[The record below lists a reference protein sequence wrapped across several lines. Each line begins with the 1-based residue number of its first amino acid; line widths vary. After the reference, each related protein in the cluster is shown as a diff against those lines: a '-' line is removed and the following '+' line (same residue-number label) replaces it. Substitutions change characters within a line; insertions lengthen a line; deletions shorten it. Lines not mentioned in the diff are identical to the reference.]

1 MTILQQQRAR
11 SVRPPPQPAHPPRP
25 PRPVAPAQKSKWD
38 IKPRSIQFHIIK
50 AAPAEG
56 AEATEE
62 RWPRLLADK
71 AKEKGQVT
79 IDWARYVDEDEEK
92 GGFDM
97 SSFGGAQGFGGDV
110 SLPLAAAPG
119 ACAAT
124 QAVSLRPPPLVS
136 FFLSLHSPLRR
147 TWAA

>member
-1 MTILQQQRAR
+1 VL
-11 SVRPPPQPAHPPRP
+11 
-25 PRPVAPAQKSKWD
+25 QKSKWD

-110 SLPLAAAPG
+110 RPPL
-119 ACAAT
+119 
-124 QAVSLRPPPLVS
+124 PPLVHAAWRS
-136 FFLSLHSPLRR
+136 EMFSTALFSPTLLRR
-147 TWAA
+147 TWAACAAWAA

>member
-1 MTILQQQRAR
+1 VL
-11 SVRPPPQPAHPPRP
+11 
-25 PRPVAPAQKSKWD
+25 QKSKWD

-110 SLPLAAAPG
+110 RPL
-119 ACAAT
+119 
-124 QAVSLRPPPLVS
+124 LPPLRARGMAKRHVFHRS
-136 FFLSLHSPLRR
+136 IFPPLSLRR
-147 TWAA
+147 TWAAWAAWAA